1 MFHDTSHPTW
11 VRGLKH
17 SAVTDII
24 DMRQSHPTW
33 VRGLKLPCRAILQV
47 VKPVAPYV
55 GAWIETGYWY
65 LNHVTQAV
73 SHPTWVRGLKR
84 PFPASICT
92 SVKSHPTWVRG
103 LKHRLSVRLS
113 LPSTSHPTWVRG
125 LKHAC
130 AHDFCIRIRVAPY
143 VGAWIE
149 TVKR

>member
-1 MFHDTSHPTW
+1 M
-11 VRGLKH
+11 
-17 SAVTDII
+17 
-24 DMRQSHPTW
+24 
-33 VRGLKLPCRAILQV
+33 
-47 VKPVAPYV
+47 
-55 GAWIETGYWY
+55 GAWIET
-65 LNHVTQAV
+65 
-73 SHPTWVRGLKR
+73 
-84 PFPASICT
+84 
-92 SVKSHPTWVRG
+92 VKDNDVIVNNLSHPTWVRG

>member
-1 MFHDTSHPTW
+1 MGAWIETICGSQNMFHDTSHPTW

-103 LKHRLSVRLS
+103 LKH
-113 LPSTSHPTWVRG
+113 
-125 LKHAC
+125 AC